1 MEDAVFKRPVRKGNV
16 RKRERPEEAEPDD
29 AAAPSD
35 KEATRCVLLSFFS
48 PSLSTAP
55 FFLPVIHNG

>member
-1 MEDAVFKRPVRKGNV
+1 MEDTVFRKPVRKGNV

-35 KEATRCVLLSFFS
+35 KEATRCVLLLL
-48 PSLSTAP
+48 SLSTAP
-55 FFLPVIHNG
+55 FLFPVIHNG

>member
-1 MEDAVFKRPVRKGNV
+1 MDEPVFRKAVRKGNV

-35 KEATRCVLLSFFS
+35 KEATRCALLSF
-48 PSLSTAP
+48 SLSLHAP
-55 FFLPVIHNG
+55 FFFPVIHNG